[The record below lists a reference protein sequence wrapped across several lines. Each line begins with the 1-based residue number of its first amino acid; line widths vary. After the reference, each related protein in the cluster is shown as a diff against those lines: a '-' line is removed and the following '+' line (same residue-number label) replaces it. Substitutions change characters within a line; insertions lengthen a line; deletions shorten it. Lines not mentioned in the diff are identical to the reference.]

1 MNEEA
6 QEQFDQINVEEQ
18 TKKLHELRDL
28 GIDPYGVHFPE
39 KNSIQGIRSHPDK
52 YLDQDV
58 LLRIAGR
65 IMAIRRHG
73 KAIFA
78 DVQDRL
84 GRIQIYVKKD
94 TVGDDSFGIFK
105 SLDVGDVIGLEGK
118 LFKTHSGELTIV
130 VENFS
135 LLSKCLHPL
144 PEKWHGLREV
154 EVRYR
159 KRYLDLIMNPDVRE
173 VFQIRSQVLSELRK
187 YLDER
192 DFLEVETPMM
202 QLIPGGALARPFVT
216 FHNALGLDLYLRI
229 APELYLKRLIVG
241 GMEKVYEIN
250 RNFRNEG
257 ISVRHNPEFT
267 MLELYQAYGNYE
279 TMMNLCEQMLSSIV
293 FSILGTYE
301 VNFQDM
307 TIDFTPPWRR
317 LNLRE
322 VIQKEGGIDIFNDSV
337 ETLYQRGKKAGLN
350 CDQNWDRGKYVNE
363 FLDIFVQP
371 HLVNP
376 TFVLEYPVEISPLA
390 KAKKNDPLVAERF
403 ELFIGKEELGNAY
416 SELNDPIEQKKR
428 FLDQVQKRDRGDVE
442 AHLIDQDYIEALEY
456 GMPPTGGMGIGIDRL
471 VMLLTNSPSIREVIF
486 FPILRPKVD

>member
-6 QEQFDQINVEEQ
+6 REQLEQVNVEEQ
-18 TKKLHELRDL
+18 TKKLQELRDL
-28 GIDPYGVHFPE
+28 GIDPYGVPFPE
-39 KNSIQGIRSHPDK
+39 KQSIQDIRSCPEK
-52 YLDQDV
+52 YLDQDI

-78 DVQDRL
+78 DIQDRL

-94 TVGDDSFGIFK
+94 TIGDSSFGIFK

-118 LFKTHSGELTIV
+118 LFKTHSGELTLV
-130 VENFS
+130 VENFT
-135 LLSKCLHPL
+135 LLSKCLRPL
-144 PEKWHGLREV
+144 PEKWHGLKEV

-159 KRYLDLIMNPDVRE
+159 KRYLDLIMNPEVRE
-173 VFQIRSQVLSELRK
+173 VFHIRSRVLGELRK

-192 DFLEVETPMM
+192 GFLEVETPMM

-216 FHNALGLDLYLRI
+216 FHNALGIELYLRI

-257 ISVRHNPEFT
+257 LSVRHNPEFT

-279 TMMNLCEQMLSSIV
+279 TMMDLCEKMLSSIV
-293 FSILGTYE
+293 FSILGTYQ
-301 VNFQDM
+301 VNYQDM
-307 TIDFTPPWRR
+307 VIDFTPPWQR

-322 VIQKEGGIDIFNDSV
+322 VIKKEGGVDIFEDSLEV
-337 ETLYQRGKKAGLN
+337 LYQRGKKACLN
-350 CDQNWDRGKYVNE
+350 CDPTWDRGKFVNE

-376 TFVLEYPVEISPLA
+376 TFILEYPVEISPLA

-428 FLDQVQKRDRGDVE
+428 FLDQVQKRDRGDSE
-442 AHLIDQDYIEALEY
+442 AHCIDQDYIEALEY

>member
-6 QEQFDQINVEEQ
+6 REQLDQINVEEQ
-18 TKKLHELRDL
+18 TKKLQELRNL
-28 GIDPYGVHFPE
+28 GIDPYGVPFPE
-39 KNSIQGIRSHPDK
+39 KHSIQDIRSPPEK
-52 YLDQDV
+52 FLDQDV

-94 TVGDDSFGIFK
+94 TIGDDSFGIFK

-159 KRYLDLIMNPDVRE
+159 KRYLDLIMNPEVRK
-173 VFQIRSQVLSELRK
+173 VFQTRSRVLSELRK

-192 DFLEVETPMM
+192 DYLEVETPMM

-216 FHNALGLDLYLRI
+216 FHNALGIDLYLRI

-301 VNFQDM
+301 VNYQDM
-307 TIDFTPPWRR
+307 AIDFTPPWRR

-322 VIQKEGGIDIFNDSV
+322 VIQKEGGIDIFEDSL

-350 CDQNWDRGKYVNE
+350 CDQTWDRGKYVNE

-428 FLDQVQKRDRGDVE
+428 FLDQVKKRDRGDVE
-442 AHLIDQDYIEALEY
+442 AHLIDQDYVEALEY

-471 VMLLTNSPSIREVIF
+471 VMLLTNSSSIREVIF
-486 FPILRPKVD
+486 FPILRPKID

>member
-6 QEQFDQINVEEQ
+6 REQLDQINVEEQ
-18 TKKLHELRDL
+18 TKKLQELRDL
-28 GIDPYGVHFPE
+28 GIDPYGVPFPE
-39 KNSIQGIRSHPDK
+39 KHSIQDIRSHPEK
-52 YLDQDV
+52 FLDQDV

-94 TVGDDSFGIFK
+94 VIGDDSFGIFK

-130 VENFS
+130 VENFT
-135 LLSKCLHPL
+135 LLSKCLRPL

-159 KRYLDLIMNPDVRE
+159 KRYLDLIMNPEVRE
-173 VFQIRSQVLSELRK
+173 VFQTRSRVLSELRK

-192 DFLEVETPMM
+192 DYLEVETPMM

-216 FHNALGLDLYLRI
+216 FHNALGIDLYLRI

-293 FSILGTYE
+293 FSILGSYE
-301 VNFQDM
+301 VNYQDIA
-307 TIDFTPPWRR
+307 IDFTPPWRR

-322 VIQKEGGIDIFNDSV
+322 VIQKEGGIDIFEDSL

-350 CDQNWDRGKYVNE
+350 CDQTWDRGKYVNE

-390 KAKKNDPLVAERF
+390 KAKKNDPFVAERF

-428 FLDQVQKRDRGDVE
+428 FLDQVKKRDRGDVE
-442 AHLIDQDYIEALEY
+442 AHLIDQDYVEALEY

-471 VMLLTNSPSIREVIF
+471 IMLLTNSSSIREVIF
-486 FPILRPKVD
+486 FPILRPKID

>member
-6 QEQFDQINVEEQ
+6 REQLDQINVEEQ
-18 TKKLHELRDL
+18 TKKLQELRNL
-28 GIDPYGVHFPE
+28 GIDPYGVPFPE
-39 KNSIQGIRSHPDK
+39 KHSIQDIRSHPEK
-52 YLDQDV
+52 FLDQDV

-94 TVGDDSFGIFK
+94 TIGDDSFGIFK

-159 KRYLDLIMNPDVRE
+159 KRYLDLIMNPEVRE
-173 VFQIRSQVLSELRK
+173 VFQTRSRVLSELRK

-192 DFLEVETPMM
+192 DYLEVETPMM

-216 FHNALGLDLYLRI
+216 FHNALGIDLYLRI

-279 TMMNLCEQMLSSIV
+279 TMMNLCEKMLSSIV

-301 VNFQDM
+301 VNYQDM
-307 TIDFTPPWRR
+307 AIDFTPPWRR

-322 VIQKEGGIDIFNDSV
+322 VIQKEGGIDIFEDSL

-350 CDQNWDRGKYVNE
+350 CDQTWDRGKYVNE

-428 FLDQVQKRDRGDVE
+428 FLDQVKKRDRGDVE
-442 AHLIDQDYIEALEY
+442 AHLIDQDYVEALEY

-471 VMLLTNSPSIREVIF
+471 VMLLTNSSSIREVIF
-486 FPILRPKVD
+486 FPILRPKID